1 MEKYVVKK
9 AFSKDVAGFKGK
21 DKYTALGYA
30 KNPKVTKK
38 PLAGGGKAGLQL
50 TTAKTNP
57 NVRRWQQTQPK
68 QAQQQE
74 GQPQGQ
80 PQRKPYWGQH
90 SGAEVGH
97 KVNYHGNPITVTGVG
112 EHGVTA
118 RDEHGR
124 KFEIFHHELRK
135 KGI

>member
-1 MEKYVVKK
+1 MKKKYVIK
-9 AFSKDVAGFKGK
+9 AFGNASQNKGNP
-21 DKYTALGYA
+21 ARGLG
-30 KNPKVTKK
+30 K
-38 PLAGGGKAGLQL
+38 PGLQL

-68 QAQQQE
+68 DQ

-80 PQRKPYWGQH
+80 SQRKPYWGKH

-97 KVNYHGNPITVTGVG
+97 RVNYHGNPITITGVG

-118 RDEHGR
+118 RDGHGR
-124 KFEIFHHELRK
+124 KYEIFHHELRK

>member
-1 MEKYVVKK
+1 MKKKYVIKK
-9 AFSKDVAGFKGK
+9 ALMPKQMGK
-21 DKYTALGYA
+21 PGQAQ
-30 KNPKVTKK
+30 PV
-38 PLAGGGKAGLQL
+38 GGGKAGLQL

-68 QAQQQE
+68 E
-74 GQPQGQ
+74 GQPQGQPQGPQGQ
-80 PQRKPYWGQH
+80 PQRKPYWGEP

-97 KVNYHGNPITVTGVG
+97 RVNYHGNPITITGVG

-124 KFEIFHHELRK
+124 KYEIFHHELRSRK